1 MSAILGYLRPEYSD
15 NPDIQERYTITAEID
30 SFFNNKRLLVNFP
43 QASSKNIRL
52 FYRQKTN
59 RKEEKKAIH
68 RDAGIANTSV
78 IAFTHEIKEE
88 NRTISISFLYIQVI
102 LQLRKY
108 SKLLLSREEMQ
119 NSYLQLKLRLSLNQL
134 EPVHL

>member
-52 FYRQKTN
+52 FYRQKN
-59 RKEEKKAIH
+59 
-68 RDAGIANTSV
+68 
-78 IAFTHEIKEE
+78 
-88 NRTISISFLYIQVI
+88 
-102 LQLRKY
+102 
-108 SKLLLSREEMQ
+108 
-119 NSYLQLKLRLSLNQL
+119 
-134 EPVHL
+134 